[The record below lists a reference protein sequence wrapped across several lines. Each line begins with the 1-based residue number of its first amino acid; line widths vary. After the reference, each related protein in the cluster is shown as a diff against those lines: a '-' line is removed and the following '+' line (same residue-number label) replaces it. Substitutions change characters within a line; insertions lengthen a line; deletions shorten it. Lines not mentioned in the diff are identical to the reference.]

1 MRVCKSPIYDAF
13 WGQPIVLFDAWHWQG
28 WTLCTTLEEQPQQF
42 VPDSQPRSSLI
53 LTTFH

>member
-1 MRVCKSPIYDAF
+1 MPSVVNQSL
-13 WGQPIVLFDAWHWQG
+13 LFGAWDWQG

-42 VPDSQPRSSLI
+42 VTDSQSRSSLT